1 MFNLNSIIMKNLC
14 LENYGI
20 SKLETQEMKAING
33 GGWGFIKAI
42 ISVAIVVFAVVFAS
56 NNAT

>member
-1 MFNLNSIIMKNLC
+1 MKNVC
-14 LENYGI
+14 LENYGV